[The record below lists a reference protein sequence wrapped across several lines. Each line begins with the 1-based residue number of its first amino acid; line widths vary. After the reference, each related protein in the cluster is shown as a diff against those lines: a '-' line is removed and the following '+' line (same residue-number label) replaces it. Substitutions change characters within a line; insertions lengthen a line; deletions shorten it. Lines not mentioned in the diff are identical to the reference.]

1 MRPYLKGIDSRTGG
15 FGLLAQSARSRIVS
29 NIAIKGAAAMDLTIR
44 EIQADTDGYRELL
57 LIADQLD
64 QAKYIA
70 VREDYIDESILLGA
84 FIAGRCVGFLRFTIQ
99 VIGRDVQR
107 PPIHDA
113 NGQPLR
119 EGYVEAFAVIPSERH
134 HGIGQRLQE
143 HVLALCM
150 QRSCYQVRSRSPI
163 TSQENYALKL
173 KMGYAV
179 HPSRENDSYY
189 FIKTLT
195 HG

>member
-1 MRPYLKGIDSRTGG
+1 MH
-15 FGLLAQSARSRIVS
+15 
-29 NIAIKGAAAMDLTIR
+29 LTIR
-44 EIQADTDGYRELL
+44 EIQADTEAYRELL

-70 VREDYIDESILLGA
+70 AREDYIDESILLGA
-84 FIAGRCVGFLRFTIQ
+84 FIADRCIGFLRFTIQ
-99 VIGRDVQR
+99 VIGRDVHR
-107 PPIHDA
+107 PPIHSA

-119 EGYVEAFAVIPSERH
+119 EGFVEAFAVVPSERRQ
-134 HGIGQRLQE
+134 GIGQQLQE
-143 HVLALCM
+143 HALALCI
-150 QRSCYQVRSRSPI
+150 QRGCYQVRSRSPI

-179 HPSRENDSYY
+179 HPSGENDSYY

-195 HG
+195 DG